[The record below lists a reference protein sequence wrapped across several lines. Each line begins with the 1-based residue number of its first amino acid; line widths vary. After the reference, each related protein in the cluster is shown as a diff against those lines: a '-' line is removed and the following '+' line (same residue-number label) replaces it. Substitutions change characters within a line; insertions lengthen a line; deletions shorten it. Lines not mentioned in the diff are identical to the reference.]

1 VLSAIKA
8 QITELIKN
16 PVIIKDELARTKT
29 QLEAE
34 FVFEQDRL
42 STQSYYL
49 GMLATVGLGIETMF
63 SYVDKMNAAGFLIS
77 SVICALIADS
87 TVSLSIPFAGIKLRV
102 NKVLYLSYSL

>member
-1 VLSAIKA
+1 VVFKLG
-8 QITELIKN
+8 ITELIKN

-49 GMLATVGLGIETMF
+49 GMLATSGKQSGNHKYWEPVTVRKTQDFTLAVLVPLGISDVYIGLT
-63 SYVDKMNAAGFLIS
+63 S
-77 SVICALIADS
+77 SML
-87 TVSLSIPFAGIKLRV
+87 
-102 NKVLYLSYSL
+102 